1 VSWHEGEIILRR
13 EVLHD
18 ERSWAEWPVIVVRDE
33 PELLATY
40 TATGTPFRFPAGTWP
55 TPDGLHPQH
64 GKDSWQGHGV
74 LMLQRPGEAH
84 AVWVFW
90 RGTNRDFWGWY
101 VNLQEPFR
109 RMPFGYDTQ
118 DLELDIWVPA
128 EGPWKWKDDELLE
141 QRVKEGR
148 YTAKQIA
155 ATREEGRRV
164 AAELD
169 AGRHWWDDGWATWEP
184 DPAWPTPTFP

>member
-1 VSWHEGEIILRR
+1 VTWDTGDVILRR
-13 EVLHD
+13 EVLND
-18 ERSWAEWPVIVVRDE
+18 GRPWAEWPVIVVRDD
-33 PELLATY
+33 PDLLVTY
-40 TATGTPFRFPAGTWP
+40 TPTGAPFRFPEGASQVHAW
-55 TPDGLHPQH
+55 H
-64 GKDSWQGHGV
+64 GKQSWHGHGV
-74 LMLQRPGEAH
+74 LMLQRPDEAH

-90 RGTNRDFWGWY
+90 RGEPRDFWGWY

-109 RMPFGYDTQ
+109 RTQFGYDTQ

-128 EGPWKWKDDELLE
+128 AGPWKWKDDELLD
-141 QRVKEGR
+141 QRVQEGR
-148 YTAKQIA
+148 YTEEQVA